1 MRREEE
7 TKRTTEARQEEV
19 VSMKDVRQE
28 YVDNPTMLLVAAR
41 LNAAMT
47 KAAIANVK
55 EANESRHLLDF
66 GQVAEEVTLYAQSKV
81 NEYLNAI
88 SAKLDDEIY
97 NHIYMVENFNHDN
110 AEEELVKL
118 EQHAD
123 VIVAMVR
130 EAAARA
136 IDDMEEYCKDLGT
149 PAEADGSDDLVYSYY
164 INDDTLEEARR
175 ELKNLLGWMFVSHVW
190 YYTEIAL
197 DEIRSVLTQTYLG
210 ELERRVGAQ
219 APALCERRERH
230 VTVK

>member
-55 EANESRHLLDF
+55 EANESRYLLDF
-66 GQVAEEVTLYAQSKV
+66 GQVAEEVTLYAQSNV

-136 IDDMEEYCKDLGT
+136 IDDMEEYCKDLAT

-164 INDDTLEEARR
+164 INDDTIEAARR

-210 ELERRVGAQ
+210 ELERRVGA
-219 APALCERRERH
+219 
-230 VTVK
+230 

>member
-19 VSMKDVRQE
+19 VSMKDVRNE
-28 YVDNPTMLLVAAR
+28 YVDNPTMLLVATR

-55 EANESRHLLDF
+55 EANESRHLIDF

-123 VIVAMVR
+123 VIVAMVK
-130 EAAARA
+130 EAVARA

-164 INDDTLEEARR
+164 VNDDTIEAARR

-210 ELERRVGAQ
+210 ELERRVGA
-219 APALCERRERH
+219 
-230 VTVK
+230 

>member
-19 VSMKDVRQE
+19 VSMKDVRKE

-136 IDDMEEYCKDLGT
+136 IDDMEEYCKDLAT

-164 INDDTLEEARR
+164 INDDTIEAARR

-210 ELERRVGAQ
+210 ELERRVGA
-219 APALCERRERH
+219 
-230 VTVK
+230 

>member
-19 VSMKDVRQE
+19 VSMKDVRKE
-28 YVDNPTMLLVAAR
+28 YVDNPTMLLVATR

-55 EANESRHLLDF
+55 EANESRHLIDF

-136 IDDMEEYCKDLGT
+136 IDDMEEYCKDLAT

-164 INDDTLEEARR
+164 INDDTIKEARR

-210 ELERRVGAQ
+210 ELERRVGA
-219 APALCERRERH
+219 
-230 VTVK
+230 

>member
-1 MRREEE
+1 MRREEK

-136 IDDMEEYCKDLGT
+136 IDDMEEYCKDLAT

-164 INDDTLEEARR
+164 INDDTIEAARR

-210 ELERRVGAQ
+210 ELERRVGA
-219 APALCERRERH
+219 
-230 VTVK
+230 

>member
-19 VSMKDVRQE
+19 VSMKDVRKE
-28 YVDNPTMLLVAAR
+28 YVDNPTMLLVATR

-55 EANESRHLLDF
+55 EANESRHLIDF

-97 NHIYMVENFNHDN
+97 NHIYMVENFNHDY

-123 VIVAMVR
+123 VIVAMVK
-130 EAAARA
+130 EAVARA

-164 INDDTLEEARR
+164 VNDDTIEAARR
-175 ELKNLLGWMFVSHVW
+175 ELKNLLGWMFVSDVW

-210 ELERRVGAQ
+210 ELERRVGA
-219 APALCERRERH
+219 
-230 VTVK
+230 

>member
-55 EANESRHLLDF
+55 EANESRYLLDF
-66 GQVAEEVTLYAQSKV
+66 GQVTEEVTLYAQSNV

-123 VIVAMVR
+123 VIVAMYR
-130 EAAARA
+130 
-136 IDDMEEYCKDLGT
+136 
-149 PAEADGSDDLVYSYY
+149 
-164 INDDTLEEARR
+164 
-175 ELKNLLGWMFVSHVW
+175 
-190 YYTEIAL
+190 
-197 DEIRSVLTQTYLG
+197 
-210 ELERRVGAQ
+210 
-219 APALCERRERH
+219 
-230 VTVK
+230 

>member
-136 IDDMEEYCKDLGT
+136 IDDMEEYCKDLAT

-164 INDDTLEEARR
+164 INDDTIEAARR

-210 ELERRVGAQ
+210 ELERRVGA
-219 APALCERRERH
+219 
-230 VTVK
+230 

>member
-19 VSMKDVRQE
+19 VSMKNVRQE

-136 IDDMEEYCKDLGT
+136 IDDMEEYCKDLAT

-164 INDDTLEEARR
+164 INDDTIEAARR

-210 ELERRVGAQ
+210 ELERRVGA
-219 APALCERRERH
+219 
-230 VTVK
+230 

>member
-19 VSMKDVRQE
+19 VSMKDVRKE
-28 YVDNPTMLLVAAR
+28 YVDNPTMLLVATR

-136 IDDMEEYCKDLGT
+136 IDDMEEYCKDLAT

-164 INDDTLEEARR
+164 INDDTIEAARR

-210 ELERRVGAQ
+210 ELERRVGA
-219 APALCERRERH
+219 
-230 VTVK
+230 

>member
-55 EANESRHLLDF
+55 EANESRHLIDF

-123 VIVAMVR
+123 EIVAMVK
-130 EAAARA
+130 EAVARA
-136 IDDMEEYCKDLGT
+136 IDDMEEYCKDLAT

-164 INDDTLEEARR
+164 INDDTIEAARR

-210 ELERRVGAQ
+210 ELERRVGA
-219 APALCERRERH
+219 
-230 VTVK
+230 

>member
-7 TKRTTEARQEEV
+7 TKRTTEARLEEV
-19 VSMKDVRQE
+19 VSMKNVRQG

-55 EANESRHLLDF
+55 EANESRHLIDF

-136 IDDMEEYCKDLGT
+136 IDDMEEYCKDLAT

-164 INDDTLEEARR
+164 INDDTIEAARR
-175 ELKNLLGWMFVSHVW
+175 ELKNLLGWMFISHVW

-210 ELERRVGAQ
+210 ELERRVGA
-219 APALCERRERH
+219 
-230 VTVK
+230 

>member
-136 IDDMEEYCKDLGT
+136 IDDMEEYCKDLAT

-164 INDDTLEEARR
+164 INDDTIEAARR

-197 DEIRSVLTQTYLG
+197 DEIRSVLTQTYLR
-210 ELERRVGAQ
+210 ELERRVGA
-219 APALCERRERH
+219 
-230 VTVK
+230 

>member
-55 EANESRHLLDF
+55 EANESRHLIDF

-136 IDDMEEYCKDLGT
+136 IDDMEEYCKDLAT

-164 INDDTLEEARR
+164 INDDTIEAARR

-210 ELERRVGAQ
+210 ELERRVGA
-219 APALCERRERH
+219 
-230 VTVK
+230 